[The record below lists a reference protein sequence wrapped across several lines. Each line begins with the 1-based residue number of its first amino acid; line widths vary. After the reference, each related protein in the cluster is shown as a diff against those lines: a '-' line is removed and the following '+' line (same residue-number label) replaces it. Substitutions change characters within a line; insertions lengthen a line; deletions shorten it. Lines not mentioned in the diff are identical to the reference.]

1 MSNGL
6 NKEEQI
12 SCGLLTRR
20 KGDWCE
26 MIVQAYYRKLGWLV
40 YPKFSGPIDI
50 ILINEETG
58 KVRFIDVKYKNT
70 RKGTKTNGR
79 RINRTIKTPL
89 KKFLKIEL
97 IYVDDDGNIEFAY
110 TNGRERWAKEFE
122 VGRNKNGQYNGKVLK
137 KK

>member
-1 MSNGL
+1 
-6 NKEEQI
+6 
-12 SCGLLTRR
+12 
-20 KGDWCE
+20 

-79 RINRTIKTPL
+79 RINRTVKTPL
-89 KKFLKIEL
+89 KKFLDFFFFRFLRLSSHFHYRI
-97 IYVDDDGNIEFAY
+97 
-110 TNGRERWAKEFE
+110 
-122 VGRNKNGQYNGKVLK
+122 
-137 KK
+137 